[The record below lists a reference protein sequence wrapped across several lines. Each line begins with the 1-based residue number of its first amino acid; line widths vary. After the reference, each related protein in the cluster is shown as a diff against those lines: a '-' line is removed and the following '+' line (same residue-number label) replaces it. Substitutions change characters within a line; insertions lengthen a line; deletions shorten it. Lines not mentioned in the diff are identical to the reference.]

1 MLSSCCPV
9 GKFWKL
15 RTESAVCNAVFHSVS
30 LWFSMLARS
39 WPQLEQ
45 NCLSHSEMHSKDH
58 VLSGNP
64 NWFPCS
70 PPPTSQRQNVS
81 QRFPARNSGPIW
93 TRIKTSGAG
102 ERAQW
107 LRVLAAGVGDL
118 AQWQSTCLASTRPW
132 VRSSALERKTQN
144 NKRTKKTQGNWNMS
158 VTLDRFLVVFTTET
172 IICLL
177 FQIRW
182 LFVWLFFF
190 A

>member
-1 MLSSCCPV
+1 
-9 GKFWKL
+9 
-15 RTESAVCNAVFHSVS
+15 
-30 LWFSMLARS
+30 MLARS

-132 VRSSALERKTQN
+132 VRSSALEKEKRNSPKPPTKTKTKTGKQGQMVLVQN
-144 NKRTKKTQGNWNMS
+144 SISFKKELTPILLKLFRNRRNITKFILCGHNHQTTQRLNKERILQTN
-158 VTLDRFLVVFTTET
+158 FLHE
-172 IICLL
+172 L
-177 FQIRW
+177 
-182 LFVWLFFF
+182 
-190 A
+190 

>member
-1 MLSSCCPV
+1 
-9 GKFWKL
+9 
-15 RTESAVCNAVFHSVS
+15 
-30 LWFSMLARS
+30 MLARS

-107 LRVLAAGVGDL
+107 LRVLAVGVGDL

-132 VRSSALERKTQN
+132 VQSSASGRSSAGGWGSTHNTQHCDN
-144 NKRTKKTQGNWNMS
+144 GND
-158 VTLDRFLVVFTTET
+158 VTTCPRMEP
-172 IICLL
+172 ICLSRGPVDHPRPPDPHFCSQL
-177 FQIRW
+177 PTVVR
-182 LFVWLFFF
+182 V
-190 A
+190 